1 MTQTQTRPDSISGD
15 AATAETIAAIERFNE
30 AFNRHDVD
38 AIMAAM
44 TDDCVFESTGPAPDG
59 PRFVG
64 QDAVRAVW
72 EDFFRSSPHAYF
84 DVEEMFA
91 AGDRCTIVKPIAGTE
106 WCEAPHFQYQLSGR
120 LHVVMADGTEF
131 DMGPGVVSLLPS
143 GHDAWVLGDEPV
155 VLIDWHGA
163 TNYAK

>member
-91 AGDRCTIVKPIAGTE
+91 VGVGNLAWMGVLTGVMLIEKTSR
-106 WCEAPHFQYQLSGR
+106 HGR
-120 LHVVMADGTEF
+120 RFVPFV
-131 DMGPGVVSLLPS
+131 
-143 GHDAWVLGDEPV
+143 
-155 VLIDWHGA
+155 GA
-163 TNYAK
+163 TLLACGALVLLRGWSM